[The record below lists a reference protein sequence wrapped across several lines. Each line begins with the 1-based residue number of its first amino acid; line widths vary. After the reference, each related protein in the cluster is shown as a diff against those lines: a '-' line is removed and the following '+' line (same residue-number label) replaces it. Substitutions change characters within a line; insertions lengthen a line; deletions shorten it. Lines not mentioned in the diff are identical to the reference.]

1 MPTPP
6 PAFTFALFSTR
17 VLLPPRIHS
26 TIAPATVFGSAL
38 SHWASS
44 KVAAFTTGAP
54 LTPAVIDAPL
64 TDSVSTPDR
73 SVSRLTNCRSVV
85 LAATL
90 VTHGALA
97 GAPIVPAS
105 GPLLPAETATKTPA
119 R

>member
-6 PAFTFALFSTR
+6 PALTFALFSTR
-17 VLLPPRIHS
+17 ALPPRIHS
-26 TIAPATVFGSAL
+26 TIAPATVFGNAR
-38 SHWASS
+38 SHAASFRL
-44 KVAAFTTGAP
+44 AASTTGAA

-73 SVSRLTNCRSVV
+73 SVSWLRNCRSVV

-105 GPLLPAETATKTPA
+105 GPLLPAETATNTPA